1 MAAIIESERYNR
13 AQTVGRAAVKV
24 IKLAYDI
31 DMSSELSAQL
41 AKTAA
46 KLQAEHVRK
55 RGGGVMTATINIR
68 RFHLHV
74 LARQQ
79 RLGEDWGTKIPMLEL
94 RQTCTTAARLMFVS
108 RPEDLPNFLKGIERF
123 EPSGADWRTASAV
136 SVRFLDTKDTKSNK
150 MNAHVRAPEDMQQ
163 GNLCSVTRV
172 ERPRPPKGW
181 LLPDYFMYFYWY
193 TRRRGERDT
202 PLVSVTVS
210 RDGKSE
216 TLSPPRLFVGEG
228 IYKDRDVTRS
238 TLSSEI
244 KRGLCQ
250 CAAISD
256 GSKLE
261 AEHLRH
267 SALSQVYNFAPD
279 RMREALLRARH
290 DKETFLRHYYFALP
304 SEQEEEMERYLLAVA
319 PANEIQIELLLL
331 G

>member
-1 MAAIIESERYNR
+1 M
-13 AQTVGRAAVKV
+13 
-24 IKLAYDI
+24 
-31 DMSSELSAQL
+31 
-41 AKTAA
+41 
-46 KLQAEHVRK
+46 
-55 RGGGVMTATINIR
+55 
-68 RFHLHV
+68 
-74 LARQQ
+74 
-79 RLGEDWGTKIPMLEL
+79 
-94 RQTCTTAARLMFVS
+94 
-108 RPEDLPNFLKGIERF
+108 
-123 EPSGADWRTASAV
+123 
-136 SVRFLDTKDTKSNK
+136 
-150 MNAHVRAPEDMQQ
+150 
-163 GNLCSVTRV
+163 
-172 ERPRPPKGW
+172 
-181 LLPDYFMYFYWY
+181 
-193 TRRRGERDT
+193 
-202 PLVSVTVS
+202 
-210 RDGKSE
+210 
-216 TLSPPRLFVGEG
+216 
-228 IYKDRDVTRS
+228 TRS